1 MLEFRISL
9 PAGGYVPELVRI
21 PRMGAYKLVHQ
32 LPLAENPVEIPNL
45 RPAPL
50 VAPEYRASFGWKYWI
65 LPILGIIALIAGIV
79 LMIMNH
85 PMHGIT
91 AGRRVKGSSSA
102 PWAPLFDGPRRVLIV
117 ASDPNIEEI

>member
-1 MLEFRISL
+1 
-9 PAGGYVPELVRI
+9 
-21 PRMGAYKLVHQ
+21 MGAYKLVHQ

-65 LPILGIIALIAGIV
+65 LPILGIVALMAGIV

-102 PWAPLFDGPRRVLIV
+102 PWAPLFDGSRRVLIV